1 MSENVSF
8 SHDSK
13 ILHWERQADLEEKE
27 IETYKD
33 LK

>member
-13 ILHWERQADLEEKE
+13 ILHLERQDDLEEKE